1 MRNLDCKFCSNCK
14 EVRANGGF
22 VFFGCYHKPY
32 KGKWI
37 AEIKDCP
44 LEQEVKDI
52 MREAIRKYVE
62 VDCLDI

>member
-1 MRNLDCKFCSNCK
+1 MHNLDCKFCNNCK

-44 LEQEVKDI
+44 LEQEAKYTVQ
-52 MREAIRKYVE
+52 EAIRKYIEEDWVN
-62 VDCLDI
+62 I